1 MIMRKKYLRNI
12 SLIYGGALVVWGS
25 QKHGP
30 IQPKRPYKKTKSI
43 MIISND
49 GKYTSDTKTDIGG
62 AVPALEFFWQYP
74 RSSQHWH
81 SCCYLG
87 PQGLAHSDQP
97 F

>member
-1 MIMRKKYLRNI
+1 MIMRKKYLENI
-12 SLIYGGALVVWGS
+12 SLIYGGALEVWGS

-30 IQPKRPYKKTKSI
+30 IQPKRPYKKTKT
-43 MIISND
+43 IITNN
-49 GKYTSDTKTDIGG
+49 GKFTSDTKIDIGEV
-62 AVPALEFFWQYP
+62 VPALESFWQYP